1 MPVPRE
7 LVFFLNFLLARAFD
21 SYYATTIP
29 EVSVQTGLSSSNA
42 ENSVTI
48 GGFTNTN
55 PDPSAMIFEIKVSY
69 DENESGA
76 PTVQLDSAGPS
87 LKITFNSWSSKFA
100 VCVA

>member
-1 MPVPRE
+1 MPLPRE
-7 LVFFLNFLLARAFD
+7 LVFFLNFLLTRAFD

-29 EVSVQTGLSSSNA
+29 EVNEQTGLLSSNA
-42 ENSVTI
+42 ENPVTI

-55 PDPSAMIFEIKVSY
+55 PDPSAMIFEIKVSF
-69 DENESGA
+69 DETQSDA

-87 LKITFNSWSSKFA
+87 LKITFNSWSTKFA